1 MVWLETT
8 IFSTNKRS
16 VILGKYLIKSLLLV
30 CHLSKNIYKKMF
42 EITPSHPPTWQPL
55 RESTILQPD
64 LEHLTVWEYLAKNM
78 KNAND
83 ISHNKNP
90 KVDRFLD
97 DNYKLYLFYY
107 KLHLLY
113 QNLHVSQ

>member
-1 MVWLETT
+1 
-8 IFSTNKRS
+8 
-16 VILGKYLIKSLLLV
+16 
-30 CHLSKNIYKKMF
+30 MF
-42 EITPSHPPTWQPL
+42 EVTPSHPPTWQTL